1 MRTILIILITSL
13 FWALGIYIN
22 RNYSDVIKAEIVEW
36 AQEDIIDEVKEEVAD
51 VKEDIAEAKAVV
63 APRKNTTTAPKP
75 QSKPQPKAV
84 QPKAPEKN
92 YAELI
97 CGYWE
102 PVEGT
107 TFKLDI
113 SKYGTVTRYFRINNG
128 NHWYDDRYEYSIS
141 GNKLVVNDY
150 YKCTVNV
157 FVENGVTY
165 LEVYGHEYYAGKYR
179 RKD

>member
-1 MRTILIILITSL
+1 MKTILIILITSL
-13 FWALGIYIN
+13 FWAMGIYID
-22 RNYSDVIKAEIVEW
+22 RNYSDAIKAEIREW
-36 AQEDIIDEVKEEVAD
+36 VQEDIIEEVKEEVAD

-63 APRKNTTTAPKP
+63 TPRKSTTTAPKP
-75 QSKPQPKAV
+75 QPKTQPKAT
-84 QPKAPEKN
+84 QPKTPEKN

-107 TFKLDI
+107 TSKLDI
-113 SKYGTVTRYFRINNG
+113 SKYGTVTRHYKLYSSW
-128 NHWYDDRYEYSIS
+128 HEDRYEYSIS

-165 LEVYGHEYYAGKYR
+165 LEVFGNEKYAGKYR
-179 RKD
+179 KRE

>member
-1 MRTILIILITSL
+1 MKTILIILITSL
-13 FWALGIYIN
+13 FWAMGIYID
-22 RNYSDVIKAEIVEW
+22 RNYSNVIKAEIREWVNEEIVE
-36 AQEDIIDEVKEEVAD
+36 EVKEEVAD

-63 APRKNTTTAPKP
+63 TPRKSSTTAPKP
-75 QSKPQPKAV
+75 QPKTQPKAT
-84 QPKAPEKN
+84 QPKTLEKN

-107 TFKLDI
+107 TSKLDI
-113 SKYGTVTRYFRINNG
+113 SKYGTVTRHYKLYSS
-128 NHWYDDRYEYSIS
+128 WYEDRYEYSIS
-141 GNKLVVNDY
+141 GNKLVVDDY

-165 LEVYGHEYYAGKYR
+165 LEVYGDEKYAGKYR
-179 RKD
+179 KRE

>member
-1 MRTILIILITSL
+1 MKTILIILITSF
-13 FWALGIYIN
+13 FWALGIYID
-22 RNYSDVIKAEIVEW
+22 RNYSDVIKAEIREWVNEEIVE
-36 AQEDIIDEVKEEVAD
+36 EVKEEVAD

-63 APRKNTTTAPKP
+63 APRKATTTPKP
-75 QSKPQPKAV
+75 QAKAA

-107 TFKLDI
+107 TSKLDI
-113 SKYGTVTRYFRINNG
+113 SKYGTVTRHYKLYSS
-128 NHWYDDRYEYSIS
+128 WYEDRYEYSIS

-157 FVENGVTY
+157 FNENGATY
-165 LEVYGHEYYAGKYR
+165 LEVYGHENYAGKYR
-179 RKD
+179 KK

>member
-107 TFKLDI
+107 TSKLDI
-113 SKYGTVTRYFRINNG
+113 SKYGTVTRHYKLYSSW
-128 NHWYDDRYEYSIS
+128 HEDRYEYSIS

-165 LEVYGHEYYAGKYR
+165 LEVFGNEKYAGKYR
-179 RKD
+179 KRE